1 MCTCSHVYMYTYA
14 AAAAAAAA
22 VAAAA
27 AAAAPVKPER
37 PPVEPR
43 CPLAMDNGQLVLL
56 RGMKSGELI
65 WAWVRASA
73 LCSHSCSWR
82 ALAACMGEELARKHV
97 SMARIDIYIYMYMY
111 ALRLAGQGV
120 QS

>member
-1 MCTCSHVYMYTYA
+1 MCTFSHVYMYTY
-14 AAAAAAAA
+14 AAAAAA

-27 AAAAPVKPER
+27 AAAAAPVKPEQ

-65 WAWVRASA
+65 WAWVPASA

-82 ALAACMGEELARKHV
+82 A
-97 SMARIDIYIYMYMY
+97 
-111 ALRLAGQGV
+111 
-120 QS
+120 